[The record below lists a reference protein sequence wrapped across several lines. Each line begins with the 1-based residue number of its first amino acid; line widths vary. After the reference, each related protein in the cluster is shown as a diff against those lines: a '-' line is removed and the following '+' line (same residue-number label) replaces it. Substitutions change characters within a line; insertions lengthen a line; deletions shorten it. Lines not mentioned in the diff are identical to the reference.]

1 MSACHTCSQV
11 TMAHPQ
17 GIHARG
23 CCLQAFNGLCSSS
36 IEQDAAFAGEK
47 LVLSG
52 AVMSSPR
59 GLPEEG
65 ECSAGRGC
73 LHCPPQAPT
82 SPCSAQTQLRCPT
95 KATSATGQVL
105 GTQQWPQC
113 PEFLWSGTVTPCAC
127 ACWDLSALRAGA
139 TQASKQG
146 HKSLILGF
154 FFLNA

>member
-23 CCLQAFNGLCSSS
+23 CCLRAFNGLCSSS

-59 GLPEEG
+59 GLTKEG
-65 ECSAGRGC
+65 ECSTGRGC
-73 LHCPPQAPT
+73 LHCPA
-82 SPCSAQTQLRCPT
+82 RCPLP
-95 KATSATGQVL
+95 S
-105 GTQQWPQC
+105 
-113 PEFLWSGTVTPCAC
+113 SGTHLAL
-127 ACWDLSALRAGA
+127 LSPDTARVSHKGHLSHGAGA
-139 TQASKQG
+139 GDTEMAT
-146 HKSLILGF
+146 IP
-154 FFLNA
+154 